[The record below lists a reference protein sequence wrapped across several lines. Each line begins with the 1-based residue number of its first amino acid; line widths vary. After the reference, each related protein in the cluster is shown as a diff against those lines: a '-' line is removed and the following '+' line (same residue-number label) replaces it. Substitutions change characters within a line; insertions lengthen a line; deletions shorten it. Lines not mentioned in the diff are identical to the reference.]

1 MTAPDRAAMVRG
13 PGPVGARLVVLLLL
27 LTAGVWSAVTL
38 DLDLRGLWPGRDG
51 WQLAADF
58 FGRALT
64 PALSHEGVDIPPG
77 APPLLVSALHAA
89 MRTVIFAA
97 AAMLPSVV
105 LGLLLGFGG
114 STAWWA
120 SARAR
125 GRRGSVSAGARLRS
139 TAGPAISSV
148 CRLVSALLRSVHE
161 LLWAVLFLAAF
172 GITPLAALVA
182 IALPYAGTLA
192 KVFAEMIDEAPRPAA
207 GALREAGATP
217 AAVFCFGLLPGALP
231 DMTAY
236 TLYRFECA
244 LRSAAVLGFFGFPTL
259 GYHIAASFEN
269 LYYGEVWTYL
279 YVLVILVVAVDW
291 WSGQVRRRLV
301 T

>member
-1 MTAPDRAAMVRG
+1 MTAPERSLAVRG
-13 PGPVGARLVVLLLL
+13 SGPVGARLAVVLLL
-27 LTAGVWSAVTL
+27 AGAGLWSAVVLGL
-38 DLDLRGLWPGRDG
+38 DPSRLWPDREG
-51 WQLAADF
+51 WALAAEF
-58 FGRALT
+58 FGRAAS
-64 PALSHEGVDIPPG
+64 PALTHEGVDVP
-77 APPLLVSALHAA
+77 ADTAPLLVIALRAA
-89 MRTVIFAA
+89 LRTLAFAA
-97 AAMLPSVV
+97 AAMLPALL

-120 SARAR
+120 DHRER
-125 GRRGSVSAGARLRS
+125 GRRRGGSPGARLRA
-139 TAGPAISSV
+139 TVGPLVSLA
-148 CRLVSALLRSVHE
+148 CRLVAVVLRSVHE

-182 IALPYAGTLA
+182 IALPYGGVLA
-192 KVFAEMIDEAPRPAA
+192 KVFAEMIDEAPRQPA
-207 GALREAGATP
+207 GALREVGAGP
-217 AAVFCFGLLPGALP
+217 VPVFLFGLLPRALP

-236 TLYRFECA
+236 ALYRFECG

-279 YVLVILVVAVDW
+279 YVLVTLVVLVDW

-301 T
+301 R